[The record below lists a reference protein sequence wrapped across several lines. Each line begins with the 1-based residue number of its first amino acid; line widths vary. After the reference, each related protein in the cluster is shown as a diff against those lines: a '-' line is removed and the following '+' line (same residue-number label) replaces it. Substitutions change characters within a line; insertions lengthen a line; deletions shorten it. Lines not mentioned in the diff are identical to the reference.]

1 MDAFNAAN
9 NLPDMLFVLI
19 SGGALAMAFIP
30 VLTGVITKE
39 GREAAWKL
47 FSQIANLAF
56 LVTLGFALLIA
67 IFAEPLVKFVIA
79 PGFTAERMKLIVD
92 LTRLNLIGTILFQSA
107 GW

>member
-67 IFAEPLVKFVIA
+67 IL
-79 PGFTAERMKLIVD
+79 RN
-92 LTRLNLIGTILFQSA
+92 RWSNLSLRQGLRRS
-107 GW
+107 G